1 MKKAIPPSAR
11 TAEGGILSIKKGMYM
26 NTLHIP
32 EKKIPV
38 IDTFDTVVLGGGTA
52 GAFAGIA
59 AARRGSRTLIIEQLS
74 CRLGVLSKRLCSIAE
89 IKQF

>member
-38 IDTFDTVVLGGGTA
+38 IKRKFWLTA
-52 GAFAGIA
+52 KMTGA
-59 AARRGSRTLIIEQLS
+59 QL
-74 CRLGVLSKRLCSIAE
+74 
-89 IKQF
+89 Q

>member
-52 GAFAGIA
+52 GALQALHSAGS
-59 AARRGSRTLIIEQLS
+59 GHHN
-74 CRLGVLSKRLCSIAE
+74 
-89 IKQF
+89 F

>member
-59 AARRGSRTLIIEQLS
+59 AAAAVRSSSSSLARSAAQLPPVLC
-74 CRLGVLSKRLCSIAE
+74 CR
-89 IKQF
+89 

>member
-59 AARRGSRTLIIEQLS
+59 AAVWRARRLS
-74 CRLGVLSKRLCSIAE
+74 YHRSCAAADVTAHQKL
-89 IKQF
+89 

>member
-52 GAFAGIA
+52 GAFRASLQLA
-59 AARRGSRTLIIEQLS
+59 AAAVHSSSSSSARSAAQLPPVLC
-74 CRLGVLSKRLCSIAE
+74 CR
-89 IKQF
+89 